1 MDTIGDGSYN
11 TTVTG
16 DVSPLYYS
24 GALTGG
30 ATTSPAPGYQY
41 ASPPLDGTVT
51 AGNVILADTTG
62 TYAIGDLYFEPSNP
76 GHYIADIYSAGGIL
90 VSTIKSIP
98 GNSGDT
104 VLESATRSW
113 TYTPASA
120 SYAGYITTLAGLGA
134 GYPNQYVT
142 TYDLAVPVPVPEPSV
157 TGLIMGL
164 GAMMPIGFQFL
175 KRKLAAQA

>member
-16 DVSPLYYS
+16 DGPALNYS

-76 GHYIADIYSAGGIL
+76 GHYIADIYSA
-90 VSTIKSIP
+90 
-98 GNSGDT
+98 GDT